1 MKRRSQIIAAVSL
14 LAGLVLFVYI
24 IERIGW
30 QEIAVRARTI
40 GVGFLLLLAVSA
52 LRPLGRA
59 WAWFRCFEPRTRTE
73 KLCGFWPVL
82 RARLAADAM
91 GAVTSAGPFVAEPS
105 RVFFFGGRVPVKSAS
120 AAAAVELL
128 SYTASCGLLL
138 LGGMLA
144 LLFGVELGGQFK
156 TTLIFAAVL
165 NVALLV
171 LMAVVF
177 SLKFVVVE
185 HFCEALKRLIPIA
198 GFHRLLDKELHQ
210 LLELEEYV
218 FDFFRKHPKDFWW
231 VMLGEAAFHL
241 AGVAEIF
248 LTLKLTGA
256 NATWLAAFVL
266 EALNRLINLLFAFV
280 PAKVGVDEAGS
291 AWLAGALGL
300 GTAAGVTLA
309 IYRKLRLLCWTG
321 VGLICLAT
329 LTKTTSNSSNQKDI
343 EETTKQ
349 TEQTE

>member
-1 MKRRSQIIAAVSL
+1 MAVISL

-24 IERIGW
+24 IQRIGW
-30 QEIAVRARTI
+30 QEIALRIRSLGA
-40 GVGFLLLLAVSA
+40 GFLVLLAVSA

-59 WAWFRCFEPRTRTE
+59 WAWFRCFEPQMRATE
-73 KLCGFWPVL
+73 LGGFWPVL

-91 GAVTSAGPFVAEPS
+91 GVVTSAGPFVAEPS
-105 RVFFFGGRVPVKSAS
+105 RVFFFGGRVPVKQAS

-128 SYTASCGLLL
+128 SYTSSCGLLL

-144 LLFGVELGGQFK
+144 LLFGVELSEQFRLV
-156 TTLIFAAVL
+156 LIGAIAL
-165 NVALLV
+165 NVVLLA

-185 HFCEALKRLIPIA
+185 HFCEAVKQLIPVA
-198 GFHRLLDKELHQ
+198 GFQRLVDKELHQ

-218 FDFFRKHPKDFWW
+218 FDFFRKHPKDFLW
-231 VMLGEAAFHL
+231 VMAGEAVFHL
-241 AGVAEIF
+241 AGVVEVF

-256 NATWLAAFVL
+256 NANWLASFVL

-291 AWLAGALGL
+291 AWLAAALGL
-300 GTAAGVTLA
+300 STAAGVTLA

-321 VGLICLAT
+321 IGLTCLAT
-329 LTKTTSNSSNQKDI
+329 LTKSTSQKQNGNKI
-343 EETTKQ
+343 

>member
-1 MKRRSQIIAAVSL
+1 MKRHSYIVAAISL
-14 LAGLVLFVYI
+14 LAGLILFIYI

-30 QEIAVRARTI
+30 QEIAARVRTI

-59 WAWFRCFEPRTRTE
+59 WAWFRCFDPRTRAVE
-73 KLCGFWPVL
+73 FGGFRPVL

-91 GAVTSAGPFVAEPS
+91 GVVTSAGPFVAEPS
-105 RVFFFGGRVPVKSAS
+105 RVFFFGGRVPVKQAS

-128 SYTASCGLLL
+128 SYTASCSLLL

-144 LLFGVELGGQFK
+144 LLFGVEISGQFK
-156 TTLIFAAVL
+156 TILVVAIVL
-165 NVALLV
+165 NVVLLV

-185 HFCEALKRLIPIA
+185 HFCDAVKRLIPIPR
-198 GFHRLLDKELHQ
+198 FHRLLDKELHQ

-218 FDFFRKHPKDFWW
+218 FDFFRKHPKDFLW
-231 VMLGEAAFHL
+231 VMLGEAVFHL

-256 NATWLAAFVL
+256 NATWLASFVL

-300 GTAAGVTLA
+300 STAAGVTLA
-309 IYRKLRLLCWTG
+309 IYRKLRLLCWTA

-329 LTKTTSNSSNQKDI
+329 LAKNSSSQQNIQ
-343 EETTKQ
+343 EN

>member
-1 MKRRSQIIAAVSL
+1 MKRHSHIVAAISL

-24 IERIGW
+24 VRQIGW
-30 QEIAVRARTI
+30 QEIVARI
-40 GVGFLLLLAVSA
+40 ELLGAGFLLLLAVSA
-52 LRPLGRA
+52 LRPLGRG
-59 WAWFRCFEPRTRTE
+59 WAWFRCFEPRVRSTE
-73 KLCGFWPVL
+73 LGGFWPVL

-91 GAVTSAGPFVAEPS
+91 GVVTSAGPFVAEPS
-105 RVFFFGGRVPVKSAS
+105 RVFFFGGRVPIKQAS

-128 SYTASCGLLL
+128 SYTSSCGLLL

-144 LLFGVELGGQFK
+144 LLFGVELSEQFR
-156 TTLIFAAVL
+156 LVLAAAIAL
-165 NVALLV
+165 NVLLLI

-185 HFCEALKRLIPIA
+185 RFCETVKRLVPVA

-218 FDFFRKHPKDFWW
+218 FDFFRKHPKDFLW
-231 VMLGEAAFHL
+231 VMAGEALFHL
-241 AGVAEIF
+241 AGIAEVF
-248 LTLKLTGA
+248 LTLRLTGA

-280 PAKVGVDEAGS
+280 PAKVGIDEVGS
-291 AWLAGALGL
+291 AWLAAALGL
-300 GTAAGVTLA
+300 TTAAGVTLA

-321 VGLICLAT
+321 IGLACLAT
-329 LTKTTSNSSNQKDI
+329 LTKNDS
-343 EETTKQ
+343 TKL
-349 TEQTE
+349 

>member
-1 MKRRSQIIAAVSL
+1 MKRHSHIVAAISL

-30 QEIAVRARTI
+30 QEIAARARTI
-40 GVGFLLLLAVSA
+40 GTGFLFLLAVSA

-59 WAWFRCFEPRTRTE
+59 WAWFRCFEPQTRLA
-73 KLCGFWPVL
+73 KLGGFWPVL

-105 RVFFFGGRVPVKSAS
+105 RVFFFGGRVPVASAS

-144 LLFGVELGGQFK
+144 LLFGVQVGGQFK
-156 TTLIFAAVL
+156 AILIAAIAL
-165 NVALLV
+165 NIAMLI

-185 HFCEALKRLIPIA
+185 HFCDALKRLIPVA
-198 GFHRLLDKELHQ
+198 RFHRLVDKELHQ

-218 FDFFRKHPKDFWW
+218 FDFFRKHPKDFLW
-231 VMLGEAAFHL
+231 VMLGEAVFHL

-256 NATWLAAFVL
+256 NATSLAAFVL

-291 AWLAGALGL
+291 AWLAGALGF

-321 VGLICLAT
+321 IGLICLAT
-329 LTKTTSNSSNQKDI
+329 LTKNKSVRGA
-343 EETTKQ
+343 
-349 TEQTE
+349 

>member
-1 MKRRSQIIAAVSL
+1 MAGISL

-24 IERIGW
+24 VRQIGW
-30 QEIAVRARTI
+30 QEIAARV
-40 GVGFLLLLAVSA
+40 GSLGAGFLLLLAVSA

-59 WAWFRCFEPRTRTE
+59 WAWFRCFEPSMRVTE
-73 KLCGFWPVL
+73 LGGFWPVL

-91 GAVTSAGPFVAEPS
+91 GVVTSAGPFVAESS
-105 RVFFFGGRVPVKSAS
+105 RVFFFGGRVPVKQAS

-128 SYTASCGLLL
+128 SYTSSCGLLL

-144 LLFGVELGGQFK
+144 LLFGVELGGQFQ
-156 TTLIFAAVL
+156 TILIVAIAL
-165 NVALLV
+165 NIVLLV

-185 HFCEALKRLIPIA
+185 RFCEAVKRLIPVA
-198 GFHRLLDKELHQ
+198 RFHRLLDKELHQ

-218 FDFFRKHPKDFWW
+218 FDFFRKHPKDFLW
-231 VMLGEAAFHL
+231 VMAGEAMFHL
-241 AGVAEIF
+241 AGVAEVF

-256 NATWLAAFVL
+256 DASWLAAFVL

-280 PAKVGVDEAGS
+280 PAKVGIDEAGS
-291 AWLAGALGL
+291 AWLAAALGL
-300 GTAAGVTLA
+300 STAAGVTLA

-321 VGLICLAT
+321 VGLACLAT
-329 LTKTTSNSSNQKDI
+329 LTKNDS
-343 EETTKQ
+343 TKP
-349 TEQTE
+349 

>member
-1 MKRRSQIIAAVSL
+1 MKRHSHIVAASSL

-24 IERIGW
+24 TQRIGW
-30 QEIAVRARTI
+30 QEIATRARTI
-40 GVGFLLLLAVSA
+40 GIGFPLLLAVSA

-59 WAWFRCFEPRTRTE
+59 WAWFRCFEPQARKVE
-73 KLCGFWPVL
+73 IGGLWPVM

-105 RVFFFGGRVPVKSAS
+105 RVFFFGGRVPVASAS

-144 LLFGVELGGQFK
+144 LLFGIELSGQFK
-156 TTLIFAAVL
+156 TILIAAIVL
-165 NVALLV
+165 AALLLV
-171 LMAVVF
+171 LMAVIF

-185 HFCEALKRLIPIA
+185 HFCDALKRLIPIA
-198 GFHRLLDKELHQ
+198 RFHRLLDKELHQ

-218 FDFFRKHPKDFWW
+218 FDFFRKHPKDFLW
-231 VMLGEAAFHL
+231 VMLGEAVFHL

-248 LTLKLTGA
+248 LTLKFTGT

-300 GTAAGVTLA
+300 STAAGVTLA

-321 VGLICLAT
+321 VGLVCLAT
-329 LTKTTSNSSNQKDI
+329 LAKSAKRNERST
-343 EETTKQ
+343 ET
-349 TEQTE
+349 E

>member
-1 MKRRSQIIAAVSL
+1 VKRRSQIIAAISL
-14 LAGLVLFVYI
+14 LAGLVLFVYT

-30 QEIAVRARTI
+30 QEIAARVRTI
-40 GVGFLLLLAVSA
+40 GAGFLLLLAVSA

-59 WAWFRCFEPRTRTE
+59 WAWFRCFEPKTRKDE
-73 KLCGFWPVL
+73 LGGFWPVL

-91 GAVTSAGPFVAEPS
+91 GVVTSAGPFVAESS
-105 RVFFFGGRVPVKSAS
+105 RIFFFGGRIPVKQAS

-144 LLFGVELGGQFK
+144 LLFGVEISEQFK
-156 TTLIFAAVL
+156 VILVAAVL
-165 NVALLV
+165 LNVVMLV
-171 LMAVVF
+171 LMAVIF

-185 HFCEALKRLIPIA
+185 HFCDVLKSLIPIA
-198 GFHRLLDKELHQ
+198 GFHRLVDKELHQ

-218 FDFFRKHPKDFWW
+218 FDFFRKHPKDFLW
-231 VMLGEAAFHL
+231 VMLGEVAFHL
-241 AGVAEIF
+241 AGIAEVF

-256 NATWLAAFVL
+256 GSTWLAAFVL

-291 AWLAGALGL
+291 SWLTGALGI

-329 LTKTTSNSSNQKDI
+329 LTKYAKQD
-343 EETTKQ
+343 ERQ
-349 TEQTE
+349 TELK

>member
-1 MKRRSQIIAAVSL
+1 MKRHSHIVAAVSL
-14 LAGLVLFVYI
+14 LAGLALFLFI
-24 IERIGW
+24 IQRTGW
-30 QEIAVRARTI
+30 QEIAARVRTI
-40 GVGFLLLLAVSA
+40 GAGFWILLAVSA

-59 WAWFRCFEPRTRTE
+59 WAWFRCFEPQTRRAE
-73 KLCGFWPVL
+73 LGGFLPVL

-91 GAVTSAGPFVAEPS
+91 GVVTSAGPFVAEPS
-105 RVFFFGGRVPVKSAS
+105 RVFFFGGKVPVKQAS

-144 LLFGVELGGQFK
+144 LLFGVELSGQFQ
-156 TTLIFAAVL
+156 TVLIFAAVL
-165 NVALLV
+165 NVVLLV

-185 HFCEALKRLIPIA
+185 HFCDALKRLVPIA
-198 GFHRLLDKELHQ
+198 RFHRLLDKELHQ

-218 FDFFRKHPKDFWW
+218 FDFFRKHPKDFLW
-231 VMLGEAAFHL
+231 VMLGETVFHL

-248 LTLKLTGA
+248 LTLKLTNVSAG
-256 NATWLAAFVL
+256 WLAAFVL

-300 GTAAGVTLA
+300 SATAGVTLA

-321 VGLICLAT
+321 IGLACLAM
-329 LTKTTSNSSNQKDI
+329 LTKTSSNSSNQKDI
-343 EETTKQ
+343 GR
-349 TEQTE
+349 

>member
-1 MKRRSQIIAAVSL
+1 MKRHSHIVAVISL
-14 LAGLVLFVYI
+14 LAGLILFVYI
-24 IERIGW
+24 TQRIGW
-30 QEIAVRARTI
+30 LEIAERARTI
-40 GVGFLLLLAVSA
+40 GIGFPLLLAVSA

-59 WAWFRCFEPRTRTE
+59 WAWFRCFEPNTRTVQ
-73 KLCGFWPVL
+73 LGGFWPVL

-105 RVFFFGGRVPVKSAS
+105 RVFFFGGKVPIAQAS

-128 SYTASCGLLL
+128 SYTSSCGLLL

-144 LLFGVELGGQFK
+144 LLFGVEVSHQFQ
-156 TTLIFAAVL
+156 LILVAAIGLAVS
-165 NVALLV
+165 LLA

-185 HFCEALKRLIPIA
+185 RFCDVLKRLIPVPR
-198 GFHRLLDKELHQ
+198 FHRLVDKELTQ

-218 FDFFRKHPKDFWW
+218 FDFFRKHPADFLW
-231 VMLGEAAFHL
+231 VMLGESLFHL
-241 AGVAEIF
+241 GGVTEIF

-280 PAKVGVDEAGS
+280 PAKVGVDEVGS

-300 GTAAGVTLA
+300 STAAGVTLA

-329 LTKTTSNSSNQKDI
+329 LTKTIRNSSNQKDI
-343 EETTKQ
+343 EETT
-349 TEQTE
+349 EQTE

>member
-1 MKRRSQIIAAVSL
+1 MKRHSHIIAVVSL

-24 IERIGW
+24 VERIGW
-30 QEIAVRARTI
+30 QEIAARI
-40 GVGFLLLLAVSA
+40 RSLGAGFLLLLAVSA

-59 WAWFRCFEPRTRTE
+59 WAWFRCFEPQMRTAE
-73 KLCGFWPVL
+73 LGGFWPVL

-91 GAVTSAGPFVAEPS
+91 GVVTSAGPFVAEAS
-105 RVFFFGGRVPVKSAS
+105 RVFFFGGRIPVKQAS

-128 SYTASCGLLL
+128 SYTSSCGLLL

-144 LLFGVELGGQFK
+144 LVFGVELGGQFK
-156 TTLIFAAVL
+156 TILVAAIAL
-165 NVALLV
+165 NVLL
-171 LMAVVF
+171 LASMAVVF

-185 HFCEALKRLIPIA
+185 HFCEAVKRLIPAA

-218 FDFFRKHPKDFWW
+218 FDFFRKHPKDFLW
-231 VMLGEAAFHL
+231 VMAGEAMFHL
-241 AGVAEIF
+241 AGIAEVF
-248 LTLKLTGA
+248 LTLKLAGA
-256 NATWLAAFVL
+256 HANWLASFVL

-280 PAKVGVDEAGS
+280 PAKVGIDEAGS

-300 GTAAGVTLA
+300 STAAGVTLA

-321 VGLICLAT
+321 VGLVCLAT
-329 LTKTTSNSSNQKDI
+329 LTKARNSNA
-343 EETTKQ
+343 
-349 TEQTE
+349 

>member
-1 MKRRSQIIAAVSL
+1 MKRHSHIVAAISL
-14 LAGLVLFVYI
+14 VAGLVLFVYI

-30 QEIAVRARTI
+30 QEIAARI
-40 GVGFLLLLAVSA
+40 RSLGAGFLWLLAVSA

-59 WAWFRCFEPRTRTE
+59 WAWFRCFDPQTRTS
-73 KLCGFWPVL
+73 LLGGFWPVL

-91 GAVTSAGPFVAEPS
+91 GVVTSAGPFVAEPS
-105 RVFFFGGRVPVKSAS
+105 RVFFFGGRVPVKQAS

-128 SYTASCGLLL
+128 SYTSSCGLLL

-144 LLFGVELGGQFK
+144 LLFGVELSGQFK
-156 TTLIFAAVL
+156 TILVAAIAL
-165 NVALLV
+165 NVVLLV

-185 HFCEALKRLIPIA
+185 RFCEVIKRLIPVA
-198 GFHRLLDKELHQ
+198 RFHRLVDKELGQ

-218 FDFFRKHPKDFWW
+218 FDFFRKHPKDFLW
-231 VMLGEAAFHL
+231 VMLGEALFHL
-241 AGVAEIF
+241 GGIAEVF

-256 NATWLAAFVL
+256 NANWMAAFVL

-280 PAKVGVDEAGS
+280 PAKVGIDEAGS
-291 AWLAGALGL
+291 AWLAAALGL
-300 GTAAGVTLA
+300 STAAGVTLA

-321 VGLICLAT
+321 VGLACLAT
-329 LTKTTSNSSNQKDI
+329 LTKSKSVRGA
-343 EETTKQ
+343 
-349 TEQTE
+349 

>member
-1 MKRRSQIIAAVSL
+1 MKRHSHIVAVVSL
-14 LAGLVLFVYI
+14 LAGLLLFAYI
-24 IERIGW
+24 VQRVGW
-30 QEIAVRARTI
+30 QEIAARVRTI
-40 GVGFLLLLAVSA
+40 GVGFWPLLAVSA

-59 WAWFRCFEPRTRTE
+59 WAWFRCFEPKTRTAQ
-73 KLCGFWPVL
+73 LGGFWSVL

-91 GAVTSAGPFVAEPS
+91 GVVTSAGPFVAESS
-105 RVFFFGGRVPVKSAS
+105 RVFFFGGRIPVKQAS

-144 LLFGVELGGQFK
+144 LLFGVELSPQFE
-156 TTLIFAAVL
+156 TVLIAAIVL
-165 NVALLV
+165 AVAMLG
-171 LMAVVF
+171 LMAAVF

-185 HFCEALKRLIPIA
+185 HFCDALKRLIPVA

-218 FDFFRKHPKDFWW
+218 FDFFRKHPRDFWW
-231 VMLGEAAFHL
+231 VMLGEAVFHL

-248 LTLKLTGA
+248 LTLKLTGV

-291 AWLAGALGL
+291 AWLASALGL
-300 GTAAGVTLA
+300 SATAGVTLA

-321 VGLICLAT
+321 VGLACLAT
-329 LTKTTSNSSNQKDI
+329 LTKNAKR
-343 EETTKQ
+343 
-349 TEQTE
+349 TELE

>member
-1 MKRRSQIIAAVSL
+1 MKRHSHIVAAISL

-24 IERIGW
+24 IQRIGW
-30 QEIAVRARTI
+30 QEIATRARTI
-40 GVGFLLLLAVSA
+40 GIGFPLLIAVSA
-52 LRPLGRA
+52 LRPVGRA
-59 WAWFRCFEPRTRTE
+59 WAWFRCFEPHVRKVE
-73 KLCGFWPVL
+73 IGGLWPVL

-105 RVFFFGGRVPVKSAS
+105 RVFFFGGRVPVSSAS

-144 LLFGVELGGQFK
+144 LLFGVELSDQFK
-156 TTLIFAAVL
+156 TILIAAIVL
-165 NVALLV
+165 AASLLV
-171 LMAVVF
+171 LMAVIF

-185 HFCEALKRLIPIA
+185 HFCDVLKRLVPIA
-198 GFHRLLDKELHQ
+198 RFHRLLDKELHQ

-218 FDFFRKHPKDFWW
+218 FDFFRKHPKDFLW
-231 VMLGEAAFHL
+231 VMLGEAVFHL

-248 LTLKLTGA
+248 LTLKFTGT

-280 PAKVGVDEAGS
+280 PAKVGIDEAGS

-300 GTAAGVTLA
+300 STAAGVTLA

-321 VGLICLAT
+321 VGLVCLAT
-329 LTKTTSNSSNQKDI
+329 LTKSAKRNERST
-343 EETTKQ
+343 ET
-349 TEQTE
+349 E